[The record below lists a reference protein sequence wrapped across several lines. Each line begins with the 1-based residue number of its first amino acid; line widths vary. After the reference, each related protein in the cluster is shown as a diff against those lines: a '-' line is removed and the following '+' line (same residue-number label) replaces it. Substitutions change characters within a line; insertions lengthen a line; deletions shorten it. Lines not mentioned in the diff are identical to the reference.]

1 MAAVLVNH
9 TVNDYNSW
17 LKAFEAHEPARRE
30 AGVKAAAVWQAAD
43 GTWQMWSCFR
53 KTTAGGEKGLTRFFY
68 RWEGRH
74 PTDRS
79 WKPMGIVTPA
89 SAASSL
95 TTSGNSLPCSFCR
108 NLKTSPYSPQ
118 P

>member
-43 GTWQMWSCFR
+43 NPNNVFILMEYENR
-53 KTTAGGEKGLTRFFY
+53 ERIERF
-68 RWEGRH
+68 
-74 PTDRS
+74 
-79 WKPMGIVTPA
+79 
-89 SAASSL
+89 AASED
-95 TTSGNSLPCSFCR
+95 
-108 NLKTSPYSPQ
+108 LKQAMLQAGVKGAPAITHLGEVRWYRALQ
-118 P
+118 GAAT